1 MELET
6 ITKLLN
12 IPNYRVTRI
21 IQSTPKNLHL
31 AVEPIDPGTPVC
43 SGCGEPH
50 NVPVHSI
57 GSITVQDLNICGRRV
72 FLQVPKRKLLCDKDR
87 KIRVEILDWIKG
99 RFTARFAEEILRL
112 TTVTSYRAAGWYLEL
127 DDETIQRM
135 GRRRKTDVSESKVSR
150 SKDMETRS
158 SAATSV
164 RMAF

>member
-50 NVPVHSI
+50 NVPVHSM

-150 SKDMETRS
+150 NKDMETRS
-158 SAATSV
+158 SAGSV
-164 RMAF
+164 RIAF